1 MALSS
6 PLDRHILSI
15 QFFPILSKLHAAP
28 GMTSFLLLLW
38 LLHLRHRQQLPGPF
52 DKGAELLWQVPIQ
65 KIHHRTDP
73 IQEPI
78 REAAL
83 LLQLLFQALHLYQQ
97 LSVLVFKPLPLL
109 SLLQLFFCLGDFLLK
124 PLIFFL
130 QLLHFLFRCRT
141 SDCCRL
147 QFLYLFYGNAFHSSC
162 QRLFWLYGL
171 QIRLDL
177 LNRL

>member
-97 LSVLVFKPLPLL
+97 LSVLVFKPLPNSVPIVTVAL
-109 SLLQLFFCLGDFLLK
+109 SASVEPYVSPSQAALPNRYTDPTFK
-124 PLIFFL
+124 ATA
-130 QLLHFLFRCRT
+130 RT
-141 SDCCRL
+141 
-147 QFLYLFYGNAFHSSC
+147 G
-162 QRLFWLYGL
+162 
-171 QIRLDL
+171 
-177 LNRL
+177 

>member
-109 SLLQLFFCLGDFLLK
+109 SLLQLCLLY
-124 PLIFFL
+124 
-130 QLLHFLFRCRT
+130 T
-141 SDCCRL
+141 SPSPRD
-147 QFLYLFYGNAFHSSC
+147 A
-162 QRLFWLYGL
+162 
-171 QIRLDL
+171 
-177 LNRL
+177 

>member
-73 IQEPI
+73 IQEPLLKL
-78 REAAL
+78 AL
-83 LLQLLFQALHLYQQ
+83 PAEICFQVFHLHFKLP
-97 LSVLVFKPLPLL
+97 VFIFKPLPLL
-109 SLLQLFFCLGDFLLK
+109 GLL
-124 PLIFFL
+124 
-130 QLLHFLFRCRT
+130 
-141 SDCCRL
+141 
-147 QFLYLFYGNAFHSSC
+147 
-162 QRLFWLYGL
+162 
-171 QIRLDL
+171 
-177 LNRL
+177 

>member
-1 MALSS
+1 
-6 PLDRHILSI
+6 
-15 QFFPILSKLHAAP
+15 
-28 GMTSFLLLLW
+28 MTSFLLLLW

-109 SLLQLFFCLGDFLLK
+109 SLLQLFFCRGDFLLK

-141 SDCCRL
+141 PLYKEASYKPYIIAAMI
-147 QFLYLFYGNAFHSSC
+147 FLAKVKDPQATLKALEERGIARWF
-162 QRLFWLYGL
+162 QK
-171 QIRLDL
+171 
-177 LNRL
+177 